1 MGAVPALAA
10 LDRNE
15 SGRVSAMD
23 AIRLALKAAEHALRL
38 DNRYAKEFGLPGME
52 SDTKKALAAVR
63 AGLRA
68 LKALEARA

>member
-1 MGAVPALAA
+1 
-10 LDRNE
+10 
-15 SGRVSAMD
+15 MD

>member
-1 MGAVPALAA
+1 MGAVPVAAA
-10 LDRNE
+10 LDRNQ

-23 AIRLALKAAEHALRL
+23 TIRNALKLAEHALRL

-52 SDTKKALAAVR
+52 QDTKKALAAVR

-68 LKALEARA
+68 LKALGAQE